1 MLMYQLAPDDIIITS
16 VFCPHWSGITTTQD
30 ELSVQTN
37 YYFHPQSVLHV
48 HIMECDDYDT
58 YICPCLFDERIFSLA
73 LLRMNDVFVSDDQN
87 LNE

>member
-1 MLMYQLAPDDIIITS
+1 
-16 VFCPHWSGITTTQD
+16 
-30 ELSVQTN
+30 
-37 YYFHPQSVLHV
+37 
-48 HIMECDDYDT
+48 MECDDYDT